1 MDLNSLFS
9 SSIGD
14 KDSKGDKLLQKQQIS
29 QEKINQ
35 LLEQSAQ
42 ALMCGPTCQKLKT
55 TDELQQKY
63 LNAQTNVKT
72 APIKLEQSKKNFY
85 TFTEGSAFYSNMQEE
100 ELKKKAEEIADQ
112 IKTHFNDELENA
124 NTMNQYLNTATINS
138 NYTKELLA
146 KYVTKNQ
153 ELKDELRSTRG
164 DILTN
169 DRKTYYETDAL
180 NTLES
185 WYKFMLGIYYLLAI
199 VLLIFFVTNWTVG
212 SAVTSLFK
220 KIIVFILVFFYPFYI
235 HYVLRML
242 SQFFAGI
249 YNKLPKNVYNSL

>member
-9 SSIGD
+9 S
-14 KDSKGDKLLQKQQIS
+14 SKGDKLLQKQQIS
-29 QEKINQ
+29 QEKINR

-63 LNAQTNVKT
+63 LNAQTNVKI
-72 APIKLEQSKKNFY
+72 APIKLEQSKREFY
-85 TFTEGSAFYSNMQEE
+85 TFTEGSAFYNNMQEE
-100 ELKKKAEEIADQ
+100 ELKKKAEEIAGL
-112 IKTHFNDELENA
+112 IKSNFNDELENA

-146 KYVTKNQ
+146 KYVAKTQ
-153 ELKDELRSTRG
+153 ELKQELRNTRG

-185 WYKFMLGIYYLLAI
+185 WYKFMLGIYYLLVL
-199 VLLIFFVTNWTVG
+199 VLLIFFVTNW
-212 SAVTSLFK
+212 SAATSLVK
-220 KIIVFILVFFYPFYI
+220 KIIIFILVFFYPFYI

-242 SQFFAGI
+242 SQFFTGI

>member
-14 KDSKGDKLLQKQQIS
+14 KTKDKLLQKQQIS
-29 QEKINQ
+29 QEKINR

-72 APIKLEQSKKNFY
+72 APIKLEQSKREFY

-153 ELKDELRSTRG
+153 ELKQELRSTRG

-199 VLLIFFVTNWTVG
+199 VLLIFFVTNWSVG
-212 SAVTSLFK
+212 SAATSLIK

-242 SQFFAGI
+242 SQFFTRI